1 MRKKSYHLQPI
12 AWSGTLILNEL
23 SKAENIVLTDE
34 DMQKSYTETLNE
46 MVGTPDFEKLQKKMP
61 KKKLIDAIAMEAAS
75 RAMNRRVFESLKKI
89 ATGEADLPKAEEG
102 SIVEPAA
109 DAAKVKPKARKSK
122 KAVDAKED

>member
-1 MRKKSYHLQPI
+1 MVPSATERLERS
-12 AWSGTLILNEL
+12 LILNEL

-89 ATGEADLPKAEEG
+89 ANGEAEAAKQTTTEIE
-102 SIVEPAA
+102 EPAP
-109 DAAKVKPKARKSK
+109 DAAEGKTKSQK
-122 KAVDAKED
+122 KQES